1 MKSRILNIVIGVVI
15 TFLAMTLNRCNE
27 AQPFVNDFCEQVMF
41 INDAPIETVKIDTV
55 YLEKIKLEKKYITF
69 TKVDTFYKTK
79 FDTVEKVSYLAPLYT
94 KRYTTHH
101 EGRNKDLK
109 LLTFSEIYIHEDS
122 VLNHDQIAEYEIRY
136 NSINTITEPK
146 AWSYSVGVTVPLTN
160 TDNYIP
166 MPTFAANYKNYSAGF
181 SYDIPNSSF
190 FGTVMYT
197 FGGTKTTVNKIKNKI
212 NGKLD

>member
-1 MKSRILNIVIGVVI
+1 MFIHGDSILNHK
-15 TFLAMTLNRCNE
+15 
-27 AQPFVNDFCEQVMF
+27 QV
-41 INDAPIETVKIDTV
+41 
-55 YLEKIKLEKKYITF
+55 
-69 TKVDTFYKTK
+69 
-79 FDTVEKVSYLAPLYT
+79 
-94 KRYTTHH
+94 
-101 EGRNKDLK
+101 
-109 LLTFSEIYIHEDS
+109 
-122 VLNHDQIAEYEIRY
+122 AEYEIRY

-146 AWSYSVGVTVPLTN
+146 SWSYSVGVTVPLTN

-197 FGGTKTTVNKIKNKI
+197 FGGTKTTVNKIKTKI